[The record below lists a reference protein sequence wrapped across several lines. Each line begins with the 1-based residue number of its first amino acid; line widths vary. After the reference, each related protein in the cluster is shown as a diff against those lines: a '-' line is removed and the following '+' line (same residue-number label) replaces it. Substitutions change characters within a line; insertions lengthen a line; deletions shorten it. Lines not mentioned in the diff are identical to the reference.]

1 MKKKKKENIKLYF
14 EQNEKGKKKKE
25 KQENIYSNKNCGSDA
40 KVHNNRYKY
49 TSSSNINGQK
59 TLSGFR
65 FMFCFSIDESECAKR
80 NFSVFWRNR
89 FHVTLLHTSHLSRF
103 CDFLFFSRTT
113 TFSAQR
119 MYSRRKRM
127 ICPPRIEFFFLR
139 FTRLRKKMNTHSFRG
154 QVPSKEIRRK
164 EGRKDRKFAKVLL
177 KSSSCFIKT
186 WRKVSL
192 GNFIL
197 GGKWN
202 RAKYFYLPL
211 HSTRAGNITKPM
223 SRYRGATCNRVS
235 KVTFIKKPLFRM

>member
-1 MKKKKKENIKLYF
+1 MLKYTIT
-14 EQNEKGKKKKE
+14 
-25 KQENIYSNKNCGSDA
+25 
-40 KVHNNRYKY
+40 VYKY

>member
-1 MKKKKKENIKLYF
+1 
-14 EQNEKGKKKKE
+14 
-25 KQENIYSNKNCGSDA
+25 
-40 KVHNNRYKY
+40 
-49 TSSSNINGQK
+49 
-59 TLSGFR
+59 
-65 FMFCFSIDESECAKR
+65 
-80 NFSVFWRNR
+80 
-89 FHVTLLHTSHLSRF
+89 
-103 CDFLFFSRTT
+103 
-113 TFSAQR
+113 

-127 ICPPRIEFFFLR
+127 ICPPHRIFFLKIYSI
-139 FTRLRKKMNTHSFRG
+139 TKKNEYAFFSRTSPLEG
-154 QVPSKEIRRK
+154 NSK

>member
-1 MKKKKKENIKLYF
+1 
-14 EQNEKGKKKKE
+14 
-25 KQENIYSNKNCGSDA
+25 
-40 KVHNNRYKY
+40 
-49 TSSSNINGQK
+49 
-59 TLSGFR
+59 
-65 FMFCFSIDESECAKR
+65 MFCFSIDESECAKR

-103 CDFLFFSRTT
+103 CDFLFFSLVL
-113 TFSAQR
+113 QR
-119 MYSRRKRM
+119 FRLSGCIRGGSGWFVL
-127 ICPPRIEFFFLR
+127 RIEFFFLR

-223 SRYRGATCNRVS
+223 SRYRGATE
-235 KVTFIKKPLFRM
+235 

>member
-14 EQNEKGKKKKE
+14 EWNEKGKKKKE

-103 CDFLFFSRTT
+103 CDFLFFSSYYNV
-113 TFSAQR
+113 FGLADVFEAEADDLSSAN
-119 MYSRRKRM
+119 
-127 ICPPRIEFFFLR
+127 RIFFLKIYSI
-139 FTRLRKKMNTHSFRG
+139 TKKNEYAFFSRTSPLEG
-154 QVPSKEIRRK
+154 NSK
-164 EGRKDRKFAKVLL
+164 EGRKE
-177 KSSSCFIKT
+177 
-186 WRKVSL
+186 
-192 GNFIL
+192 G
-197 GGKWN
+197 
-202 RAKYFYLPL
+202 
-211 HSTRAGNITKPM
+211 
-223 SRYRGATCNRVS
+223 S
-235 KVTFIKKPLFRM
+235 KVRQSPIEKFLLFY